1 MSDWKTHI
9 ENCPIMSR
17 VAAVGS
23 EPIAGMQRAVFLAT
37 GYRPFFLLAGV
48 LAAVWVPLWLLI
60 YQGDVASSSYLP
72 ATIWHGHE
80 MLFGYAVAVLAGF
93 LLTAGQNWTG
103 LTTARGAHLAAL
115 ALLWLAGR
123 VLLLLDGSVPPA
135 VAAAVDLTFI
145 PALAVT
151 VAVPLLRA
159 RNHRNL
165 VFLVILAALFAF
177 NLLIHLQALNAIG
190 WDSSRPL
197 WLTLDLFVLAIAL
210 VGGRIVPSFTKNAV
224 PQARARSRAWVERPA
239 LLLLLAMTLADAAVG
254 EGPVV
259 SGLAGAAAVVHAVRL
274 AGWDSAA
281 TRRKP
286 ILWVLHLGYAWLVA
300 GLALRGASGFFE
312 AVPPAAALHAL
323 GAGAVGTMTLAMMTR
338 VALGHGGRPIVAAPS
353 IVGAYAL
360 LTAAALA
367 RVAAAFALGGAA
379 YDHLLL
385 LSGALWAVAFLLF
398 VLVYAP
404 ILIRPRADGRPG

>member
-1 MSDWKTHI
+1 
-9 ENCPIMSR
+9 
-17 VAAVGS
+17 
-23 EPIAGMQRAVFLAT
+23 
-37 GYRPFFLLAGV
+37 
-48 LAAVWVPLWLLI
+48 
-60 YQGDVASSSYLP
+60 SYLP

-197 WLTLDLFVLAIAL
+197 W
-210 VGGRIVPSFTKNAV
+210 
-224 PQARARSRAWVERPA
+224 
-239 LLLLLAMTLADAAVG
+239 
-254 EGPVV
+254 
-259 SGLAGAAAVVHAVRL
+259 
-274 AGWDSAA
+274 
-281 TRRKP
+281 
-286 ILWVLHLGYAWLVA
+286 
-300 GLALRGASGFFE
+300 
-312 AVPPAAALHAL
+312 
-323 GAGAVGTMTLAMMTR
+323 
-338 VALGHGGRPIVAAPS
+338 
-353 IVGAYAL
+353 
-360 LTAAALA
+360 
-367 RVAAAFALGGAA
+367 
-379 YDHLLL
+379 
-385 LSGALWAVAFLLF
+385 
-398 VLVYAP
+398 
-404 ILIRPRADGRPG
+404 